1 MTQKEIMEWMEEYLD
16 GTKPE
21 QTALGMIKADI
32 NEHGFENWLNLP
44 AIPIV
49 EWYTQAT
56 EEVATQLVNDFKGMM
71 ELEKELG
78 SLGIEQSSRL
88 DPVASVEAFKDGAMD
103 VMKSLLI
110 YLLTQEMANSYYGE
124 HTH

>member
-1 MTQKEIMEWMEEYLD
+1 MTQQEIMEWMEEYLD

-32 NEHGFENWLNLP
+32 GEYGFERWLELP

-56 EEVATQLVNDFKGMM
+56 DEVAAQLVDDFKTLITQER
-71 ELEKELG
+71 ELDELG
-78 SLGIEQSSRL
+78 VEQSMRL
-88 DPVASVEAFKDGAMD
+88 DSVESICAFKDGVMD
-103 VMKSLLI
+103 VLKSLLI
-110 YLLTQEMANSYYGE
+110 YLTVQEMASAYYE
-124 HTH
+124 KRTH